1 MKRQTMKIKILATL
15 LLSLTITGCQKEPEL
30 SPEDQS
36 KLSAQF
42 EKSDA
47 AIGRF
52 LDKLDSPITPIAEK
66 KQIGCVDFPAEYKT
80 NYIPA
85 MLKSEENTY
94 TEEKLL
100 ADMDIAL
107 DYYKKKDS
115 IQC

>member
-1 MKRQTMKIKILATL
+1 MNKIILATL
-15 LLSLTITGCQKEPEL
+15 LLSLTITGCQKEAEL

-47 AIGRF
+47 AITAF
-52 LDKLDSPITPIAEK
+52 LDKLDSPTTPIAEK
-66 KQIGCVDFPAEYKT
+66 KQIACVDFPAEYKT
-80 NYIPA
+80 NYVPS
-85 MLKSEENTY
+85 MLKTEGNTY

-100 ADMDIAL
+100 ADMDMAL

>member
-1 MKRQTMKIKILATL
+1 MKTKILTAL
-15 LLSLTITGCQKEPEL
+15 LLSLTITGCQKE
-30 SPEDQS
+30 PEDQS

-47 AIGRF
+47 VITTF
-52 LDKLDSPITPIAEK
+52 FDKLDSPATPITEK
-66 KQIGCVDFPAEYKT
+66 KQIACIDFPAEYKT

>member
-1 MKRQTMKIKILATL
+1 MKTKILTAL
-15 LLSLTITGCQKEPEL
+15 LLSLTIIGCQKEPEL
-30 SPEDQS
+30 SLGDQS

-47 AIGRF
+47 TITTF
-52 LDKLDSPITPIAEK
+52 FDKLDSPATPMAEK
-66 KQIGCVDFPAEYKT
+66 KQIACIDFPAEYKN

-85 MLKSEENTY
+85 MLKSKGNTY
-94 TEEKLL
+94 TEERLL

>member
-1 MKRQTMKIKILATL
+1 MKTKIITTLFIILA
-15 LLSLTITGCQKEPEL
+15 ITGCQKER
-30 SPEDQS
+30 EDQS

-47 AIGRF
+47 AITAF
-52 LDKLDSPITPIAEK
+52 FDKLDSPATSIVDK
-66 KQIGCVDFPAEYKT
+66 KQIACIDFPAEYKN

-85 MLKSEENTY
+85 MLKSKGNTY
-94 TEEKLL
+94 TEERLL

>member
-1 MKRQTMKIKILATL
+1 MKKRILTTL
-15 LLSLTITGCQKEPEL
+15 LLSLAITGCQKEPEL

-42 EKSDA
+42 EKTDV
-47 AIGRF
+47 AITAF
-52 LDKLDSPITPIAEK
+52 FDKLDSPNTPIAEK
-66 KQIGCVDFPAEYKT
+66 KQIACVDFPAEYKT
-80 NYIPA
+80 NYIPS
-85 MLKSEENTY
+85 MLKSEGNTY

-115 IQC
+115 IIC

>member
-1 MKRQTMKIKILATL
+1 MKKITLTTL
-15 LLSLTITGCQKEPEL
+15 LLSLTITGCQKEPEV

-47 AIGRF
+47 TISAF
-52 LDKLDSPITPIAEK
+52 FDKLDSPTTPIAEK
-66 KQIGCVDFPAEYKT
+66 KQIACTDFPAEYKN

-85 MLKSEENTY
+85 MLRSKDNTY
-94 TEEKLL
+94 SQEKLL
-100 ADMDIAL
+100 SDMDLAL

>member
-1 MKRQTMKIKILATL
+1 MKTKILTAL
-15 LLSLTITGCQKEPEL
+15 LLSLTITGCQKE
-30 SPEDQS
+30 PEDQS